1 MSFLVA
7 GGAALTTLGG
17 GSMLAGGLTAL
28 AGASA
33 IGGMISGAFGAQTED
48 ELIEQRKYA
57 AEMYGEQR
65 GLLREQKGLAGET
78 AELGYDV
85 AQSQFAGGRRDVSM
99 GTQAGMRGIQEF
111 GATAASRSGLAT
123 SGTIEGKVATQTGDL
138 MAKYKSDMTK
148 LFESKDLA
156 AKEKGLS
163 IGSATAKADL
173 AFRSGEM
180 SAEDAYQSTL
190 TGLESQPTTFLEGM
204 FS

>member
-1 MSFLVA
+1 MSVVVV
-7 GGAALTTLGG
+7 GAATVTIGATI
-17 GSMLAGGLTAL
+17 GSMA
-28 AGASA
+28 
-33 IGGMISGAFGAQTED
+33 MGAFGAQTED

-148 LFESKDLA
+148 LFETREFAGQQRDLQ
-156 AKEKGLS
+156 L
-163 IGSATAKADL
+163 TQADL
-173 AFRSGEM
+173 SYRKGEM
-180 SAEDAYQSTL
+180 SAEEAYQNRVTAITS
-190 TGLESQPTTFLEGM
+190 EPSNFLEGM